1 MSTSIRKKYI
11 KYNHEKNAM
20 AKSREANSRN
30 DISYK
35 TNTYINPKLRN
46 REKNHESNEN
56 YKNAKE
62 EKRKYNLSNILGN
75 NLKSNNLNNN
85 NNENNSHNHNNNH
98 YYEEK
103 NRRNLS
109 QDFFKKNAKNDISNT
124 VTIILNH
131 EIDKIKTNI
140 LKYLINNE
148 DINSIFRN
156 IYEIIEDL
164 IDEYNVNNNCI
175 LDKEENKRIIDTKYQ
190 SLKSNIMM
198 EYKQIYKEVYSK
210 YFSNKKDTFQIINR
224 FTPLSNFKKHCIKC
238 KDIAM
243 HKSRYPLFLIP
254 NSNYVI
260 CIQTQDIY
268 HKNNIECFCEFD
280 GEIYLTSYISNNN
293 KNALFPLSKRN
304 CLEDSMCVCQKC
316 GHILYYNNRNKKV
329 KCIKCNNEDIDENND
344 IFYNE
349 LFYSKLKEEI
359 NFSIEM
365 KRKSNPSR
373 YCPCG
378 GLCYQAKYLDKYI
391 LVCSLCKKCQ
401 YDKRN
406 GRYKYRLYLF
416 KNMKRDNLNEIEFN
430 PIVDEKEKKEEIKII
445 NTYKKGNRNNTTNN
459 RYHVNKKEE
468 IKYRKHKEKEHL
480 DNRDKMSNIPKLIK
494 TVKTVQIKK
503 VQEDDSKNKITN
515 YNRFVGYKKNG
526 QNNNNNNSE
535 FINEDNSENNNK
547 NTYKYQFKSG
557 DILKSRRDLVKKKAK
572 LLLSNNNS
580 NNNINQFI
588 TTATSLVASRKERAL
603 KGNYLE
609 RNDKSID
616 QINKSKIN
624 KLLMNSLDQNSFK
637 SLMENIDPN
646 IMREI
651 KNELTRTLSLKK
663 IITNNN
669 SINNS
674 NLDIESNTNK
684 KYYES
689 YASTS
694 NMFKKTNKST
704 NYYKAISQKKFII
717 PSNLNM
723 NDYKILNLIGSG
735 TFSNIYRVQNN
746 KTNKKFAI
754 KKIIVEGQ
762 LKLEKYKRDI
772 ELVQSISNG
781 YFFDDINII
790 PIMQYFIKKLDTSA
804 YALYLLMPLA
814 DSDWN
819 KKIMKEKKNYSE
831 GELLKIMKQLCEAL
845 SYMQK
850 NKICHRDIKPS
861 NIFIINN
868 NYYIGDFNESIE
880 INGNGNMFIE
890 IKGTEAFLSPIMYE
904 ALIRN
909 QKKVKH
915 NLYKS
920 DVYSLGL
927 CFIFAIT
934 RNLYVL
940 QKIKEMKQEDKIKK
954 IIMENKADKKIE
966 YSQNFLNLLTKLLSW
981 EEKNRMDFIELN
993 NCLIKMNI

>member
-20 AKSREANSRN
+20 AKSKEANSRN
-30 DISYK
+30 DISYN

-46 REKNHESNEN
+46 REKNHEANEN
-56 YKNAKE
+56 YKNEKE
-62 EKRKYNLSNILGN
+62 SKRKYNLSSILGN
-75 NLKSNNLNNN
+75 NIKSNNSNNN
-85 NNENNSHNHNNNH
+85 NNENNNHNNNNNNH

-109 QDFFKKNAKNDISNT
+109 QDFVEKNTKNEINNI

-131 EIDKIKTNI
+131 EMDKIKTNI

-164 IDEYNVNNNCI
+164 IDEYNVNNNCL

-190 SLKSNIMM
+190 ILKSNIMM

-210 YFSNKKDTFQIINR
+210 YYSNKKDTLQIINR
-224 FTPLSNFKKHCIKC
+224 FIPLSNFKKHCIKC

-260 CIQTQDIY
+260 CKQTQDIY

-280 GEIYLTSYISNNN
+280 GEIYLTSYISNSN
-293 KNALFPLSKRN
+293 KNALFPLSQRN
-304 CLEDSMCVCQKC
+304 SLEDEMCLCQKC

-349 LFYSKLKEEI
+349 LFYTKLKEEI
-359 NFSIEM
+359 NFSIVM
-365 KRKSNPSR
+365 KRKSNPSK

-378 GLCYQAKYLDKYI
+378 GLCYQGKYLDKYI

-416 KNMKRDNLNEIEFN
+416 KNMRRDNLNKVVYN
-430 PIVDEKEKKEEIKII
+430 PMINEKEKKEEKKII
-445 NTYKKGNRNNTTNN
+445 NTYKVGNRNNTANA
-459 RYHVNKKEE
+459 RHYVNKKEE
-468 IKYRKHKEKEHL
+468 IKYRKYNKKDHL
-480 DNRDKMSNIPKLIK
+480 ENRDKMNDIPKLIK
-494 TVKTVQIKK
+494 TVKTVQIKL
-503 VQEDDSKNKITN
+503 VQEEDSKNKITN
-515 YNRFVGYKKNG
+515 YNRFIGNKKNG
-526 QNNNNNNSE
+526 TNINNNSE
-535 FINEDNSENNNK
+535 LINEDNSENNNNK
-547 NTYKYQFKSG
+547 TYKYQFNG
-557 DILKSRRDLVKKKAK
+557 DILKSKRDLVKKKAK
-572 LLLSNNNS
+572 LLLSSNNS
-580 NNNINQFI
+580 NNNINPFI
-588 TTATSLVASRKERAL
+588 TTTTTLVASRKERAL

-616 QINKSKIN
+616 QINKLKIN

-646 IMREI
+646 IIKDI

-663 IITNNN
+663 IIANNN

-674 NLDIESNTNK
+674 NLDIGSNSNK

-689 YASTS
+689 SSSTS
-694 NMFKKTNKST
+694 NIFKKKNKSI
-704 NYYKAISQKKFII
+704 NYYKAITQKKFII

-735 TFSNIYRVQNN
+735 TFSNIYQVQNN
-746 KTNKKFAI
+746 KTKKKFAI

-790 PIMQYFIKKLDTSA
+790 PIMQYFIKKLDVSA
-804 YALYLLMPLA
+804 YALYQLMPLA
-814 DSDWN
+814 DSDWS

-861 NIFIINN
+861 NVFIINN
-868 NYYIGDFNESIE
+868 NYYVGDFNESVE
-880 INGNGNMFIE
+880 INGNGNMLSE
-890 IKGTEAFLSPIMYE
+890 IKGTEAFLSPIMFE
-904 ALIRN
+904 ALVRN

-927 CFIFAIT
+927 CFVFAIT

-940 QKIKEMKQEDKIKK
+940 QKIKEIKQEEKIKK
-954 IIMENKADKKIE
+954 IIVENKADKKIE
-966 YSQNFLNLLTKLLSW
+966 YTQDFLNLLAKLL
-981 EEKNRMDFIELN
+981 F
-993 NCLIKMNI
+993 

>member
-30 DISYK
+30 DINYN

-46 REKNHESNEN
+46 REKNHETNEN
-56 YKNAKE
+56 YKNTKE
-62 EKRKYNLSNILGN
+62 TKRKYNLSSILDN
-75 NLKSNNLNNN
+75 NLKSNNSNTN
-85 NNENNSHNHNNNH
+85 NNENNNNKYNNNN

-109 QDFFKKNAKNDISNT
+109 QDFFKKNTKNEINNI

-131 EIDKIKTNI
+131 EMDKIKTNI

-164 IDEYNVNNNCI
+164 IDEYNVNNNCM

-190 SLKSNIMM
+190 SLKRNIMM
-198 EYKQIYKEVYSK
+198 EYNQIYKEVYSK
-210 YFSNKKDTFQIINR
+210 YYSNKKDTLQIINR
-224 FTPLSNFKKHCIKC
+224 FIPLSNFKKHCIKC

-260 CIQTQDIY
+260 CKQTQDIY

-293 KNALFPLSKRN
+293 KNALFPLSQRN
-304 CLEDSMCVCQKC
+304 SLEDAMCMCQKC

-349 LFYSKLKEEI
+349 LFYTKLKEEI
-359 NFSIEM
+359 NFSIVM
-365 KRKSNPSR
+365 KRKSNPSK

-378 GLCYQAKYLDKYI
+378 GLCYQGKYLDKYI

-416 KNMKRDNLNEIEFN
+416 KNMRRDNLNKVVYN
-430 PIVDEKEKKEEIKII
+430 PMDNEKEKKEEIKII
-445 NTYKKGNRNNTTNN
+445 NTYKVGNRNNTANA
-459 RYHVNKKEE
+459 RHYVNKKEE
-468 IKYRKHKEKEHL
+468 IKYRKYNKKDHL
-480 DNRDKMSNIPKLIK
+480 DNRDKMNDFPKRIK
-494 TVKTVQIKK
+494 TVKTVQIKI
-503 VQEDDSKNKITN
+503 VQEEDSKNKITN
-515 YNRFVGYKKNG
+515 YNRFIGNKKNV
-526 QNNNNNNSE
+526 QNNNNNSE
-535 FINEDNSENNNK
+535 FINEDNSENNNNK
-547 NTYKYQFKSG
+547 SYKYQFNG

-572 LLLSNNNS
+572 LLLSSNNS
-580 NNNINQFI
+580 NNNISPFI
-588 TTATSLVASRKERAL
+588 TTTTTLVASRKERAL

-616 QINKSKIN
+616 QINKLKIN

-646 IMREI
+646 IIRDI

-663 IITNNN
+663 IITKNN

-674 NLDIESNTNK
+674 NLDIGSNSNK
-684 KYYES
+684 KYYENS
-689 YASTS
+689 ASTS
-694 NMFKKTNKST
+694 NIFKKENKSI

-735 TFSNIYRVQNN
+735 TFSNIYQVQNN
-746 KTNKKFAI
+746 KTKKKFAI

-790 PIMQYFIKKLDTSA
+790 PIMQYFIKKLDVSA
-804 YALYLLMPLA
+804 YALYQLMPLA
-814 DSDWN
+814 DSDWS

-845 SYMQK
+845 SYMQI

-880 INGNGNMFIE
+880 INGNGNMFSE
-890 IKGTEAFLSPIMYE
+890 IKGTEAFLSPIMFE
-904 ALIRN
+904 ALVRN

-927 CFIFAIT
+927 CFVFAIT

-954 IIMENKADKKIE
+954 IIVENKADKKIE
-966 YSQNFLNLLTKLLSW
+966 YTQEFLNLLAKLLSW
-981 EEKNRMDFIELN
+981 EEKSRMDFIELN
-993 NCLIKMNI
+993 NFLMKMNI